1 MLASVKLL
9 IVGCGS
15 MGSAM
20 IRGWANAGVGDKTYT
35 VVCPKEDSIMPLR
48 DICQINWFA
57 NPESIPPE
65 YSPDIVVLAVKP
77 QMMKEVLREYYSY
90 ALNGAIFI
98 TVAAG
103 LKLDYYKPF
112 LGSTTKIIRIMPN
125 LPVAYNKGMTFGYAA
140 NTIEALDLNLC
151 NSLLIT
157 LGKMIWL
164 EDEEFFDAASAVS
177 GCGPAYLYLLTH
189 ALTQA
194 GIKAG
199 LDPNRSEILARQSLI
214 GAATLLDHSPENAE
228 ILKKKVAS
236 PGGMTQ
242 AALNILENPNDGLEI
257 LMTKAIEAAVKRSKE
272 LANA

>member
-1 MLASVKLL
+1 
-9 IVGCGS
+9 

-20 IRGWANAGVGDKTYT
+20 IKGWASAGVGDKEYT
-35 VVCPKEDSIMPLR
+35 VVCPREESIMSLR
-48 DICQINWFA
+48 DNCQINWHP
-57 NPESIPPE
+57 NPEAIPAE
-65 YSPDIVVLAVKP
+65 YSPDVVILAVKP
-77 QMMKEVLREYYSY
+77 QVMGEVLREYYSY
-90 ALNGAIFI
+90 ALQGAIMI

-112 LGSTTKIIRIMPN
+112 LGSSAKIIRIMPN
-125 LPVAYNKGMTFGYAA
+125 LPVAYNKGMTFGYAT
-140 NTIEALDLNLC
+140 NTIESLDLNLS
-151 NSLLIT
+151 NALLTT
-157 LGKMIWL
+157 LGKLLWL
-164 EDEEFFDAASAVS
+164 ENEDSFDAASAVS

-199 LDPNRSEILARQSLI
+199 LDPNQSELLARQTFI
-214 GAATLLDHSPENAE
+214 GAATLLDNTNESAE

-236 PGGMTQ
+236 PGGVTQ